1 MSCSRILIVDDEAGI
16 RDQLARW
23 LNSEG
28 YTVEHAENGAE
39 ALSSVKKSNFNLVL
53 LDLKLPDLDGFEVL
67 EKIHKGYPD
76 ICIIVLTGYGR
87 DESPAQARRL
97 GAFDFFEKP
106 IQFDALSQRIDDAIS
121 QFWAQKQNEYQSEE
135 KQRQFQFENIIGES
149 QPMRELFDIIKRVAD
164 TDETVLLLGESGAG
178 KDLVA
183 GAIHYNSRRRKYPLI
198 TANCTTLHENLAESE
213 LFGHEKGAFTGA
225 TERKI
230 GKMQQAH
237 LTSLFINEIGELSP
251 LLQAKFLQFLQYK
264 TFERLGGNEQIAV
277 DARIITA
284 TNMNVEKAVAEK
296 RFRKDLFF
304 RLNRFAIRV
313 PPLRERRSDI
323 PLLIT
328 HFIKACNRRNGKN
341 IKGISPAALR
351 LFDNYSFPGNVR
363 ELENIIAQAMLLENS
378 NALQT
383 ETICSC
389 LIQPVSDAQPNYR
402 DMTFRDARN
411 IFEKAYF
418 SQILDKAGGIITKA
432 AKLAGLDRGYFRNK
446 LKEHGLWERY

>member
-1 MSCSRILIVDDEAGI
+1 MTHSKILIVDDEPGI

-28 YTVEHAENGAE
+28 YAVEHAANGKE
-39 ALSSVKKSNFNLVL
+39 ALSCVKESNFNLVL
-53 LDLKLPDLDGFEVL
+53 LDLKLPDIDGFEVL
-67 EKIHKGYPD
+67 EKIHKDHPD
-76 ICIIVLTGYGR
+76 VCIIVLTGYGR

-106 IQFDALSQRIDDAIS
+106 IQFDVLSERIDDAIN

-135 KQRQFQFENIIGES
+135 KQRQFQFENIIGQS
-149 QPMRELFDIIKRVAD
+149 QPMREMFDAIKRVAE
-164 TDETVLLLGESGAG
+164 TDETVLLLGESGTG

-225 TERKI
+225 TARKI

-237 LTSLFINEIGELSP
+237 LTSLLIDEIGELSP
-251 LLQAKFLQFLQYK
+251 VLQAKLLQFLQYK
-264 TFERLGGNEQIAV
+264 TFERLGGNEQIPV

-284 TNMNVEKAVAEK
+284 TNINLEKAVAEK
-296 RFRKDLFF
+296 RFRKDLYF

-323 PLLIT
+323 PLLVT

-341 IKGISPAALR
+341 IEGISKAALGV
-351 LFDNYSFPGNVR
+351 LEDYSFPGNVR
-363 ELENIIAQAMLLENS
+363 ELENIIVRAMLLENS
-378 NALQT
+378 HDLQV
-383 ETICSC
+383 ETIRSC
-389 LIQPVSDAQPNYR
+389 LIHPVTDAQPNYR
-402 DMTFRDARN
+402 EMSFREARE

-418 SQILDKAGGIITKA
+418 SQILDKAGGMMTKA
-432 AKLAGLDRGYFRNK
+432 ATLAGLDRGYLRDK
-446 LKEHGLWERY
+446 LKKYGLWGK